1 MALKEKILFITGK
14 LAERSLKRVINEM
27 GELPFD
33 YEIRNLNISVAS
45 LLTTQMIERRIG
57 DVSSFDK
64 IIIPGRTRGDISILS
79 KKLKV
84 DFVRGPEELKDLPNL
99 FGKESFKHDLSQYE
113 VSIFAEITDA
123 PNMNPE
129 QIVEQANLYR
139 DNGAD
144 VIDVGCLPNI
154 EFGHLEETVQ
164 ELKRLE
170 IGRAHV

>member
-99 FGKESFKHDLSQYE
+99 FGKESFKTLKKLRKLS
-113 VSIFAEITDA
+113 
-123 PNMNPE
+123 
-129 QIVEQANLYR
+129 LYFLLPFTLDWCNTR
-139 DNGAD
+139 VLD
-144 VIDVGCLPNI
+144 VPWLK
-154 EFGHLEETVQ
+154 HL
-164 ELKRLE
+164 RL
-170 IGRAHV
+170 G